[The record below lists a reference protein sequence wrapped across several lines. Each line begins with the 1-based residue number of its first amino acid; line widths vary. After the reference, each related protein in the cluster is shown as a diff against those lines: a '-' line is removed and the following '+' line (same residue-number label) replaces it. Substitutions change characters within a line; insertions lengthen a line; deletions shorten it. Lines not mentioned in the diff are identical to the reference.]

1 MYTRMLIPLDGSK
14 LAENV
19 LPYARAMARAL
30 DGPIELL
37 SVVDSM
43 DSARTSHAGHV
54 RSVDAIVEAAVQE
67 SRRYLE
73 GIARSFTGRPVTCV
87 VEQGQ
92 PEEVI
97 IERAAGDKETLIGMA
112 TRGRSGIHRWLMGSV
127 AEKVLRGA
135 STPLLLVRGDA
146 EGKNTG
152 EATLKS
158 IVVPLDGS
166 KLAETVL
173 PHAVE
178 LAKKLESR
186 NRSHTRLSDSI
197 VGDLRRS
204 RKSLHPEQRC
214 THEPGQRRSRH
225 LPGDEGKRAASK
237 RRREGFLHLD
247 GRLGSRR
254 DHRPG
259 AWHTGQFDRHVHP
272 RTLRGKALGAGKR
285 NRKGRASLG
294 GSGFGCPGR
303 VRPVSSDE
311 CRGTRDFPLDTRP
324 STLVLFRDFRC

>member
-97 IERAAGDKETLIGMA
+97 IERAAGDKETLISMA

-173 PHAVE
+173 LHAVE
-178 LAKKLESR
+178 LAKKLSLAIVLTRAYQIPLSATYAGAESPYIP
-186 NRSHTRLSDSI
+186 NSDALMNLVRDEAGTYLETKVNELHQNGVEKVSSI
-197 VGDLRRS
+197 LMVGSGADEIIDLARGTPDN
-204 RKSLHPEQRC
+204 LIAMC
-214 THEPGQRRSRH
+214 THGRS
-225 LPGDEGKRAASK
+225 GVKRWA
-237 RRREGFLHLD
+237 
-247 GRLGSRR
+247 LGSV
-254 DHRPG
+254 
-259 AWHTGQFDRHVHP
+259 TEKVVRHSGDPV
-272 RTLRGKALGAGKR
+272 LVV
-285 NRKGRASLG
+285 RA
-294 GSGFGCPGR
+294 
-303 VRPVSSDE
+303 E
-311 CRGTRDFPLDTRP
+311 
-324 STLVLFRDFRC
+324 

>member
-67 SRRYLE
+67 SKRYLE

-97 IERAAGDKETLIGMA
+97 IERAAGDKETLISMA

-178 LAKKLESR
+178 LAKKLSLAIVLTRAYQIPLSATYAGAESPYIPNNDALMNLVR
-186 NRSHTRLSDSI
+186 DEAGTYLETKVNELHQNGVEKVSSI
-197 VGDLRRS
+197 LMVGSGADEIIDLARGTPDN
-204 RKSLHPEQRC
+204 LIAMC
-214 THEPGQRRSRH
+214 THGRS
-225 LPGDEGKRAASK
+225 GVKRWA
-237 RRREGFLHLD
+237 
-247 GRLGSRR
+247 LGSV
-254 DHRPG
+254 
-259 AWHTGQFDRHVHP
+259 TEKVVRHSGDPV
-272 RTLRGKALGAGKR
+272 LVV
-285 NRKGRASLG
+285 RA
-294 GSGFGCPGR
+294 
-303 VRPVSSDE
+303 E
-311 CRGTRDFPLDTRP
+311 
-324 STLVLFRDFRC
+324 